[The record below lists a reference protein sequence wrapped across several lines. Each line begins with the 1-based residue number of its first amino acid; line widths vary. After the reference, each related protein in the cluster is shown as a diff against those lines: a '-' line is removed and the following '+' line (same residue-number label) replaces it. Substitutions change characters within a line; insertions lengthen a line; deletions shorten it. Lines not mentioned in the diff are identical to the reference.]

1 MQVPHQKSPNLE
13 QCVDPGQLHG
23 PENRRFREIFPSIVR
38 HHCINYAPATFLYR
52 APYVSNMKYPSRF
65 YSNLA
70 AFAKAQPED
79 KFNATAMLFATE
91 LWVTIFESPTKR
103 IEPHAIEP
111 VPEVSLAVFLVYFEH
126 WLKIH
131 EHLQCI
137 AFAHPFRVI
146 QLMYT
151 NDILT
156 DGGSAFLIDESA
168 IDSDRVCE
176 LINEAEA
183 IDHNIRVDERVDI
196 FPFMINGTKMVLPQD
211 YSGTFRLSP
220 TELALL
226 GMPHLR
232 ILNHP
237 SLPTTDDAEIEI
249 AIPEAIAQITFGK
262 EITSDYPFTSF
273 FFDTTKDGPT
283 SLFGSNLKSGTI
295 WTHEIQMYT
304 RPSDLPIEAYFK
316 RNMID
321 AWSRLLDRRMA
332 WLETLGVLGKIRVR
346 AGEDGLPGYH
356 GMPSED
362 ESRNIDDAAM
372 EKMVER
378 ALEDPR
384 NRIVDETK
392 GYMGWCSEKYQ

>member
-1 MQVPHQKSPNLE
+1 
-13 QCVDPGQLHG
+13 
-23 PENRRFREIFPSIVR
+23 
-38 HHCINYAPATFLYR
+38 
-52 APYVSNMKYPSRF
+52 
-65 YSNLA
+65 
-70 AFAKAQPED
+70 
-79 KFNATAMLFATE
+79 
-91 LWVTIFESPTKR
+91 
-103 IEPHAIEP
+103 
-111 VPEVSLAVFLVYFEH
+111 
-126 WLKIH
+126 
-131 EHLQCI
+131 
-137 AFAHPFRVI
+137 
-146 QLMYT
+146 
-151 NDILT
+151 
-156 DGGSAFLIDESA
+156 
-168 IDSDRVCE
+168 
-176 LINEAEA
+176 
-183 IDHNIRVDERVDI
+183 
-196 FPFMINGTKMVLPQD
+196 MVLPQD

-226 GMPHLR
+226 GMPDLR
-232 ILNHP
+232 ILSHP
-237 SLPTTDDAEIEI
+237 SLPTTDDVEIEI

-295 WTHEIQMYT
+295 WTHEVQMYT

-332 WLETLGVLGKIRVR
+332 WLETLGVLGEIRVR